1 MNSLQANAAFNAL
14 FNQMNGIYHEYVKQ
28 YNLTECQFW
37 ILYALN
43 AEDRP
48 LTQSEL
54 QNYIITPKQTIHSAI
69 LKMIENKLIT
79 LKEKT
84 GNRKFFILTEKGKLL
99 SQRTVKKVIQK
110 EISVFDAFTTEER
123 KMLIH
128 LFSKYIQLLE
138 GETNEDTII

>member
-1 MNSLQANAAFNAL
+1 MNSSQANAAFNTL
-14 FNQMNGIYHEYVKQ
+14 FNQMNGIYHEFVKQ
-28 YNLTECQFW
+28 YDLTECQFW

-54 QNYIITPKQTIHSAI
+54 QNYTLTPKQTIHSAI
-69 LKMIENKLIT
+69 LKMIENKIIT

-84 GNRKFFILTEKGKLL
+84 GNKKFFVLTEKGKQL
-99 SQRTVKKVIQK
+99 SQQTVTKVIQK
-110 EISVFDAFTTEER
+110 EISVFDTFTNEER

-138 GETNEDTII
+138 GETHEDTII